1 MKFFFYQ
8 NSRKTIIND
17 NKLFDKQ
24 TLNGWRSN
32 SNSKQFWFKWV
43 FLNKIVLMRYKKKS
57 YPIKKTGFILNLFM
71 NKFRLICFH

>member
-32 SNSKQFWFKWV
+32 SNSK
-43 FLNKIVLMRYKKKS
+43 
-57 YPIKKTGFILNLFM
+57 
-71 NKFRLICFH
+71 